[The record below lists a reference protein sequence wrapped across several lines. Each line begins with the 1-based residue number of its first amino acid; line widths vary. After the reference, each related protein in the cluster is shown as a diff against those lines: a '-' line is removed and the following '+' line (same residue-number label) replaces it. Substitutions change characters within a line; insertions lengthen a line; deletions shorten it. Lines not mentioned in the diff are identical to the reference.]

1 MQGASPGPAGEPSDE
16 PREWAIRAQGLCKTY
31 RVFRTPGD
39 RLRQLILGSRRT
51 LSVDRH
57 ALTDASLEISK
68 GETVG
73 FIGRNGSGKSTL
85 MRILS
90 GVLQPT
96 SGTVEV
102 RGRVAPLLALGAGF
116 KPEFTGRENARINAA
131 ILGLSSDEAEAR
143 MESIEAFADI
153 GDAIDAPVATYSS
166 GMFARLA
173 FAVSACIEPEI
184 LIADEILAVGD
195 AAFSRKCFAR
205 MESLK
210 ERGTTILFVSHNL
223 NMVREICS
231 RAILIEQGRIIDDGP
246 PGDVVRHFN
255 RILYPSARKPD
266 APTPLVED
274 DPRARVTT
282 ADDPLG
288 TFDPSLAAPA
298 AVEHPETGVRLVDAR
313 IEGEDGVARN
323 RLRVGM
329 PYLVR
334 FAAEFER
341 HVGGVI
347 FTYALRKANG
357 VPVCGMAHPVPAKAL
372 EIDADA
378 RIEISF
384 PIEMRLT
391 PGTYFLTLTC
401 RSLHEEG
408 YLHRLVDI
416 AAIAVESAEGHREHG
431 YASMRRG
438 EPTTTRQER
447 VSGG

>member
-1 MQGASPGPAGEPSDE
+1 VRDLSHEPDE
-16 PREWAIRAQGLCKTY
+16 PKRDWAIRARGVHKTY
-31 RVFRTPGD
+31 RVFRNPMD
-39 RLRQLILGSRRT
+39 RLRELLPGLRRP
-51 LSVDRH
+51 LSIDRH
-57 ALTDASLEISK
+57 ALVDASLEILK

-73 FIGRNGSGKSTL
+73 FIGRNGSGKTTL
-85 MRILS
+85 MRIVA
-90 GVLQPT
+90 GVLRPT

-102 RGRVAPLLALGAGF
+102 RGRIAPLLALGAGF

-131 ILGLSSDEAEAR
+131 ILGLPSDEIEAR
-143 MESIEAFADI
+143 MDSIEAFADI

-166 GMFARLA
+166 GMYARLG

-231 RAILIEQGRIIDDGP
+231 RGVLIEQGRIIDDGP
-246 PGDVVRHFN
+246 PGEVVRHFN
-255 RILYPSARKPD
+255 RILYPGTRKPD
-266 APTPLVED
+266 APAQVETD
-274 DPRARVTT
+274 DPREPRT
-282 ADDPLG
+282 AVDDPLG

-298 AVEHPETGVRLVDAR
+298 AVEHPETGVRLLDAR

-323 RLRVGM
+323 RLHVGM

-341 HVGGVI
+341 DVGGVI
-347 FTYALRKANG
+347 FTYSLRKSNG
-357 VPVCGMAHPVPAKAL
+357 VPVCGMAHPDAAKAL
-372 EIDADA
+372 DVEADA
-378 RIEISF
+378 RLEISF

-391 PGTYFLTLTC
+391 PGTYFLTVGT

-408 YLHRLVDI
+408 FLHRLVDI
-416 AAIAVESAEGHREHG
+416 AAIAVESAEGHRELG

-438 EPTTTRQER
+438 EPTATRR
-447 VSGG
+447 DRITGG